1 MSGGYAAGMVRSV
14 WWAMAVAALAL
25 TAWNGLSLT
34 MLDVSMSCAKT
45 AAGVSYQC
53 SDRAVD
59 VLGVWPLVV
68 VGLLLASPPAIAA
81 IAMRKLVSWI
91 AVGALVVLFIAGVML
106 VTYDSYSDL
115 LILAL
120 PMTVVGSVTAMLQ
133 RTRSDGGP

>member
-1 MSGGYAAGMVRSV
+1 MSGGYAAVMVRSV

-53 SDRAVD
+53 SERAVD

-133 RTRSDGGP
+133 RTRSDVGP